1 MTMLNDKET
10 LKVVLLELL
19 KEDKEFCQAVAKELN
34 AENDVKVKRRE
45 EVLQSIDEDFK
56 KYENVFKKLA

>member
-1 MTMLNDKET
+1 MLNDKEA
-10 LKVVLLELL
+10 LKTVFLELL
-19 KEDKEFCQAVAKELN
+19 QEDKEFCQAVVKELN
-34 AENDVKVKRRE
+34 AENDAKAKRRE

>member
-1 MTMLNDKET
+1 MLNDKET

-19 KEDKEFCQAVAKELN
+19 KEDREFCKAVANELN
-34 AENDVKVKRRE
+34 AENGVKAKRRE
-45 EVLQSIDEDFK
+45 EVLESIDEDFK

>member
-1 MTMLNDKET
+1 MTILNDKKA
-10 LKVVLLELL
+10 LKVVFLELL
-19 KEDKEFCQAVAKELN
+19 KEDKEFRQAVAKELN
-34 AENDVKVKRRE
+34 VENDAKAKRRE

>member
-1 MTMLNDKET
+1 MTMLNDKKA
-10 LKVVLLELL
+10 LKVVFLELL
-19 KEDKEFCQAVAKELN
+19 KEDKEFRQAVVKELN
-34 AENDVKVKRRE
+34 AENDAKAKRRE